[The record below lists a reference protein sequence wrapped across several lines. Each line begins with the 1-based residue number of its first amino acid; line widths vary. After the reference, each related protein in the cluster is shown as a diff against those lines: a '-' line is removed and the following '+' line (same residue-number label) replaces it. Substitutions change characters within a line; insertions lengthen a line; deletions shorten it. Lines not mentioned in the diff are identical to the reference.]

1 MSLIDEALKRAREQ
15 TTRPPDPAARP
26 TPRSAEDPWAYA
38 PLPERRRP
46 RPAVRTLAALAGA
59 IAALAAAVWILRSPR
74 REAAPSRSP
83 AETPAGQSARS
94 EPHRSTETPAAAA
107 IQKAAPSVGTGGS
120 DRSRAVR
127 PDVGSVEPGGSAP
140 PRGRGASGSPPPVAP
155 SSAVASS
162 SPHLPAPSRSRT
174 LLPGETP
181 PPGRR
186 PVPPGTRTAAGVFV
200 APDGTRIELGGI
212 VFSEANPVALLNGR
226 VLPVGGVVSGMTVV
240 AIEEN
245 RVELEGEGTRVFLS
259 LR

>member
-15 TTRPPDPAARP
+15 TTNPGDPAAP
-26 TPRSAEDPWAYA
+26 APSPSTEDQWAYA
-38 PLPERRRP
+38 PLPERRRA

-59 IAALAAAVWILRSPR
+59 VAALAAAVWILRSPR
-74 REAAPSRSP
+74 REPIPSSAPGEAPAAAVSLP
-83 AETPAGQSARS
+83 
-94 EPHRSTETPAAAA
+94 RSTGTPAAATR
-107 IQKAAPSVGTGGS
+107 KAPSSGS
-120 DRSRAVR
+120 SADADRARAVR

-140 PRGRGASGSPPPVAP
+140 PRERGASGFSPPVALP
-155 SSAVASS
+155 AAVASS
-162 SPHLPAPSRSRT
+162 SPRLPAPSRSRT

-181 PPGRR
+181 PGAVRR
-186 PVPPGTRTAAGVFV
+186 PVPPGTKTAAGVFV

-226 VLPVGGVVSGMTVV
+226 VLPVGGVVGGMTVV